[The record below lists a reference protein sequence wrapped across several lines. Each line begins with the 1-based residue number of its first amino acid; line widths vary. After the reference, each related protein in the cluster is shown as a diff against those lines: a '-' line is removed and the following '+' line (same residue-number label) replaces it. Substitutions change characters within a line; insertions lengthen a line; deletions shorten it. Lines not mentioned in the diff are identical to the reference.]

1 MVVVLVSSSMNKC
14 MSDSSFF
21 RASMILFFVSPDPRG
36 LGGPLL
42 APLDSLG
49 GPLGLD
55 PLNAWVSYLCV
66 A

>member
-1 MVVVLVSSSMNKC
+1 MVVVLVSSPMKKC

-21 RASMILFFVSPDPRG
+21 RASIILFFVSPDPHG

-55 PLNAWVSYLCV
+55 PLTAWVSSHCV